1 MTLSLAT
8 RTEQEAAGAAAPEA
22 APDTPVRRCLVTGEE
37 RPKAELVRFVV
48 GPDGSIVPDVEG
60 RLPGRGLWT
69 LARRDIV
76 DAAVAKRLFAR
87 AAREAATATADLAA
101 RVEGLL
107 LRRCIATL
115 GLARRGGQA
124 VSGAEKVQALIG
136 RGDCGVLLVAAG
148 ASAEGRRQFS
158 VPSSLVA
165 ADVLTD
171 DELGG
176 VFGRDSVTYAAL
188 RAGSLASR
196 VMADAARL
204 RGFRG
209 LTV

>member
-1 MTLSLAT
+1 MNLASAT
-8 RTEQEAAGAAAPEA
+8 VTDQDSASAAPPPA
-22 APDTPVRRCLVTGEE
+22 APDVPTRRCLVTGEE

-48 GPDGSIVPDVEG
+48 GPGEVVVPDVEE

-76 DAAVAKRLFAR
+76 DAAVTKRLFAR
-87 AAREAATATADLAA
+87 AARGAATATADLAA

-107 LRRCIATL
+107 LRRCVATL

-124 VSGAEKVQALIG
+124 VSGTEKVHVLIG
-136 RGDCGVLLVAAG
+136 RGICGALLVAAG

-158 VPSSLVA
+158 VPSSLIA
-165 ADVLTD
+165 ADVLSD
-171 DELGG
+171 VELGEA
-176 VFGRDSVTYAAL
+176 FGRDSVTYAAL
-188 RAGSLASR
+188 RTGNLASR
-196 VMADAARL
+196 LMADMARL

-209 LTV
+209 QMV

>member
-1 MTLSLAT
+1 VNLANAT
-8 RTEQEAAGAAAPEA
+8 VPERESAVALPAAASPD
-22 APDTPVRRCLVTGEE
+22 APTRRCLVTGEE

-48 GPDGSIVPDVEG
+48 GPEEIVVPDVEG

-87 AAREAATATADLAA
+87 AARGAAASAADLAT

-107 LRRCIATL
+107 LRRCVATL

-124 VSGAEKVQALIG
+124 VSGAEKVRVLIE
-136 RGDCGVLLVAAG
+136 RGNCGALLVAVG

-158 VPSSLVA
+158 VPPSLIA

-171 DELGG
+171 VELGG
-176 VFGRDSVTYAAL
+176 AFGRDSVTYAAF
-188 RAGSLASR
+188 RTGSLASR
-196 VMADAARL
+196 ILVDVARL
-204 RGFRG
+204 RGFRE
-209 LTV
+209 